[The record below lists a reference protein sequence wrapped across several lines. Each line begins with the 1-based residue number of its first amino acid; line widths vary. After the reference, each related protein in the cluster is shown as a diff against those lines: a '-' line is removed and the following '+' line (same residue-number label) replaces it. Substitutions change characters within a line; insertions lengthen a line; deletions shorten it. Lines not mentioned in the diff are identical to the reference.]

1 MAGDRG
7 GRDGRID
14 LAESTTLRDATP
26 RAPRP
31 RRRAQPWASR
41 APASRARTR
50 AASAGASRSGA
61 PSRVRPRAAG
71 LRDARR
77 ARGEDERETIWRRRE
92 GRSDD
97 MRRGRDGGRASERAR
112 TVVRHQRMMRVDLVR
127 ALQHRRQLPRRHR
140 ARRTRRDARAC
151 ALVAK
156 LSIPLLATHARA
168 TRAACSES
176 RAETLDRDWRDERRY
191 HADELDTTDQRRRY
205 HRSNAKRPA
214 CVFASFREKS
224 PKVKSRSEYT
234 LYDTSRDF
242 GLSAHSGSSAGS
254 AKKYP
259 RCPQPA
265 GCDSRNARTAPG
277 TRARGSHRRAP
288 GSRARTNAPSRSSS
302 RVRPAPPPRRRTRRR
317 RDARAREEGEIDFV
331 EVAAPATE
339 RESRAATAR
348 LRRAR
353 ARRDRREKARTP

>member
-1 MAGDRG
+1 MGTSVMAGDRG

-214 CVFASFREKS
+214 CVFASFREK
-224 PKVKSRSEYT
+224 VIVY
-234 LYDTSRDF
+234 
-242 GLSAHSGSSAGS
+242 GLSLIRNSGLIRSLVQLFFFQ
-254 AKKYP
+254 KK
-259 RCPQPA
+259 
-265 GCDSRNARTAPG
+265 S
-277 TRARGSHRRAP
+277 
-288 GSRARTNAPSRSSS
+288 
-302 RVRPAPPPRRRTRRR
+302 
-317 RDARAREEGEIDFV
+317 
-331 EVAAPATE
+331 
-339 RESRAATAR
+339 
-348 LRRAR
+348 
-353 ARRDRREKARTP
+353 